1 MNKAILRASL
11 LGLLLVG
18 LAALPAAAQTIPPG
32 PDYWVTPDNSRTF
45 FTFPDGD
52 VEALCGAPS
61 STTWNHRVN
70 LKGVPVSAVT
80 ADYDTVVQRLD
91 NAVFDT
97 TGHAQTRIV
106 VKALSFASA
115 APQGTPCG
123 TLNWTVGLAG
133 TQSHTIMRL
142 RRTSAQ
148 GGFFSAD
155 ISVRVEFRAYN
166 ASTNAYVG
174 SLFYSMIL
182 PDPQN
187 GTPWSFGT
195 SGQFRAGMTTTNNC
209 VDVLREKLTT
219 YSPDSDHFY
228 YISNMIAQGQCHR
241 TN

>member
-11 LGLLLVG
+11 LGLLLAS
-18 LAALPAAAQTIPPG
+18 LAALPAAAQIPPG
-32 PDYWVTPDNSRTF
+32 PDYWVTPDNGRTF
-45 FTFPDGD
+45 FTFPNGD
-52 VEALCGAPS
+52 VESLCGAPP
-61 STTWNHRVN
+61 STAWNHRVN
-70 LKGVPVSAVT
+70 LRGVPVA

-91 NAVFDT
+91 KAVFDT

-123 TLNWTVGLAG
+123 TLKWTVGLTG
-133 TQSHTIMRL
+133 TQSPTVMRL
-142 RRTSAQ
+142 RRTSSQ

-228 YISNMIAQGQCHR
+228 FISDMIAQGRCTRQP
-241 TN
+241 

>member
-1 MNKAILRASL
+1 MNKAIFRASL
-11 LGLLLVG
+11 LGILLVG
-18 LAALPAAAQTIPPG
+18 LAALPAAAQPIPPG
-32 PDYWVTPDNSRTF
+32 PDYWVTPNNGLTF
-45 FTFPDGD
+45 FTFPNGD
-52 VEALCGAPS
+52 VEALCGAPP

-70 LKGVPVSAVT
+70 LKGVPVA

-91 NAVFDT
+91 TAVFNS
-97 TGHAQTRIV
+97 TGNAQTRIKV
-106 VKALSFASA
+106 TALSFASA

-123 TLNWTVGLAG
+123 TLNWTVGLSG
-133 TQSHTIMRL
+133 TQSQTIMRL
-142 RRTSAQ
+142 RRTSPK

-155 ISVRVEFRAYN
+155 ISVRVEFKAYN

-209 VDVLREKLTT
+209 IDVLREKLNT
-219 YSPDSDHFY
+219 YTPDSDHFY
-228 YISNMIAQGQCHR
+228 FISNMIAQGQCYR
-241 TN
+241 QTTP

>member
-1 MNKAILRASL
+1 MNKTILRASL

-18 LAALPAAAQTIPPG
+18 LAALPAAAQIPPG
-32 PDYWVTPDNSRTF
+32 PDYWVTPDNGRTF
-45 FTFPDGD
+45 FTFPNGD
-52 VEALCGAPS
+52 VESLCGAPP

-70 LKGVPVSAVT
+70 LKGVPVA

-91 NAVFDT
+91 NAVFNT
-97 TGHAQTRIV
+97 TGNAQTRIV

-123 TLNWTVGLAG
+123 TLTWKVGLAG
-133 TQSHTIMRL
+133 TQSLTVMRL
-142 RRTSAQ
+142 RRTSPQ

-155 ISVRVEFRAYN
+155 IAVNVEFKAYN
-166 ASTNAYVG
+166 ASSVYVG

-187 GTPWSFGT
+187 GTPWSFGPT
-195 SGQFRAGMTTTNNC
+195 GLFRAGMTTTNNC
-209 VDVLREKLTT
+209 VDVLREKLST
-219 YSPDSDHFY
+219 YTPDSDHAYF
-228 YISNMIAQGQCHR
+228 ISNMIAQGLCYR